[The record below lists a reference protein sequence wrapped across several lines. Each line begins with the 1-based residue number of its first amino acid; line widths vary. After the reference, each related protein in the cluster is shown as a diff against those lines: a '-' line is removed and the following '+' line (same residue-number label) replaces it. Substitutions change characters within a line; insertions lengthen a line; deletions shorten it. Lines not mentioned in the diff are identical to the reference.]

1 MAIVDLQRR
10 ARELGR
16 IRIGQLVAGSNG
28 KMRPEKLDRFRLT
41 SASRELLEMVAKLYG
56 GTVNAWTPM
65 GGGPSAFEVV
75 TESTRLP
82 VLVPPQPV
90 SQYYELWSGGG
101 AQRRCDGVTELL
113 SDKPCICGP
122 NPEEK
127 ACKPTTRLN
136 VILRDIEGIG
146 VWRLESHGWH
156 SAVELPDV
164 ADFLAQSKGYIEAHL
179 ALEER
184 VSKKDGK
191 TKRFMVPT
199 LEVSVTPAQLMAGH
213 GAQELAGPAPAQL
226 SGPAPRALEAAP
238 SAPVVVV
245 DKDSV
250 AQTLKTI
257 LAGGTLEDLR
267 SVWPEARDAGL
278 KDLWIEIGEKL
289 KADVAVGPVVESA
302 ASEDVDAL
310 WAEIM
315 RTVPSDWSTT
325 KVEEK
330 FTASTGVSAEAAN
343 AADMQAYLI
352 SLRSGEEVARA
363 SVGARSNES
372 TNSAM
377 KRWERDSGV
386 PES

>member
-16 IRIGQLVAGSNG
+16 IRIGQLVTGANG
-28 KMRPEKLDRFRLT
+28 KLRPEKLDRFRLT
-41 SASRELLEMVAKLYG
+41 SASRELLELVANLYG

-65 GGGPSAFEVV
+65 GGGPAAFEVV

-101 AQRRCDGVTELL
+101 CQRRCDGAMELL
-113 SDKPCICGP
+113 TDKPCICGP

-184 VSKKDGK
+184 VSKSDGK

-213 GAQELAGPAPAQL
+213 GAQQLAGPVPAQL
-226 SGPAPRALEAAP
+226 SGPAPRAIEAAP
-238 SAPVVVV
+238 VVT
-245 DKDSV
+245 DRDSV
-250 AQTLKTI
+250 EDAMKAI
-257 LAGGTLEDLR
+257 LAGGTLDDLR
-267 SVWPEARDAGL
+267 QMWAEANAAGL
-278 KDLWIEIGEKL
+278 RELWIEIGEKL
-289 KADVAVGPVVESA
+289 KQNEAPVESVQ
-302 ASEDVDAL
+302 ASVDDKDVLNNL
-310 WAEIM
+310 WMQIM
-315 RTVPSDWSTT
+315 QTVPSDWSTT
-325 KVEEK
+325 KTEED
-330 FTASTGVSAEAAN
+330 FENTVGRSAESAD
-343 AADMQAYLI
+343 AADMTKYLTHLAT
-352 SLRSGEEVARA
+352 S
-363 SVGARSNES
+363 
-372 TNSAM
+372 
-377 KRWERDSGV
+377 
-386 PES
+386 

>member
-184 VSKKDGK
+184 VSKSDGK

-213 GAQELAGPAPAQL
+213 GAQQLAGPVPAQL
-226 SGPAPRALEAAP
+226 SGPAPRAIEAPRGVEPRLVA
-238 SAPVVVV
+238 
-245 DKDSV
+245 DRDSV
-250 AQTLKTI
+250 EATLRAI
-257 LAGGTLEDLR
+257 QAGGTLADLR
-267 SVWPEARDAGL
+267 LVWPEAKASGL
-278 KDLWIEIGEKL
+278 EELALKIADEFKAATAQPVEASVDDKDVLNNLWMQ
-289 KADVAVGPVVESA
+289 
-302 ASEDVDAL
+302 
-310 WAEIM
+310 IM
-315 RTVPSDWSTT
+315 QTVPSDWSTSR
-325 KVEEK
+325 VEED
-330 FTASTGVSAEAAN
+330 FETTVGRSAENAD
-343 AADMQAYLI
+343 AADMTKYLNH
-352 SLRSGEEVARA
+352 LG
-363 SVGARSNES
+363 
-372 TNSAM
+372 
-377 KRWERDSGV
+377 GV
-386 PES
+386 TS

>member
-16 IRIGQLVAGSNG
+16 IRIGQLVTGANG
-28 KMRPEKLDRFRLT
+28 KLRPEKLDRFRLT
-41 SASRELLEMVAKLYG
+41 SASRELLEMVANLYG

-65 GGGPSAFEVV
+65 GGGPAAFEVV

-101 AQRRCDGVTELL
+101 CQRRCDGVTELL
-113 SDKPCICGP
+113 TDKPCICGP

-199 LEVSVTPAQLMAGH
+199 LEVSVTPSQLMAGH
-213 GAQELAGPAPAQL
+213 GAQQLAGPVPAQL
-226 SGPAPRALEAAP
+226 SGPAPRALET
-238 SAPVVVV
+238 APVVAPQPGSVRDALMVV
-245 DKDSV
+245 S
-250 AQTLKTI
+250 AH
-257 LAGGTLEDLR
+257 GTLDDLR
-267 SVWPEARDAGL
+267 ALWGDAKTAGL
-278 KDLWIEIGEKL
+278 ESLALEIAAEF
-289 KADVAVGPVVESA
+289 KARSTASVQRDVEVTSGDP
-302 ASEDVDAL
+302 DAL

-315 RTVPSDWSTT
+315 RTVPSEWSTS
-325 KVEEK
+325 KVEED
-330 FTASTGVSAEAAN
+330 FETTVGRSAESAD
-343 AADMQAYLI
+343 AADMTKYLTHLAAVT
-352 SLRSGEEVARA
+352 S
-363 SVGARSNES
+363 
-372 TNSAM
+372 
-377 KRWERDSGV
+377 
-386 PES
+386 